1 MDADTLSAEG
11 LRSVIIGTLDNPAIE
26 LGLLPSIGDDRSII
40 NGIIADQVFL

>member
-1 MDADTLSAEG
+1 MDADTLSGEG
-11 LRSVIIGTLDNPAIE
+11 QRSVIGTTLDHPAIE